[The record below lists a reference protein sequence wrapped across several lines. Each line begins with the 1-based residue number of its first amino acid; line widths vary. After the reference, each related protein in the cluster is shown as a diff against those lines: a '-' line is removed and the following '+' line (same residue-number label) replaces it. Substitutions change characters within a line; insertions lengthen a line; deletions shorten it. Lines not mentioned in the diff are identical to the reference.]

1 MGLLDTIKSALGIGA
16 SRDQEPDPG
25 SERAVK
31 EPVATSTEA
40 SGSTAPVTEE
50 PSNEDD
56 TAVEHTEATGDVSDQ
71 TETEQSAAEPAETT
85 DPAPEA
91 GEEGHQHVESVSG
104 IGPAYA
110 NRLADAGV
118 ESVDDLATA
127 DADAL
132 AEETGISA
140 KRIGRWIERAEEF

>member
-31 EPVATSTEA
+31 EPVATGTEA
-40 SGSTAPVTEE
+40 SGSTASVTEE
-50 PSNEDD
+50 PPEDD
-56 TAVEHTEATGDVSDQ
+56 TAVEQVEATGGVTDQ
-71 TETEQSAAEPAETT
+71 TGTEQSAAEPAEATG
-85 DPAPEA
+85 PVPEEA
-91 GEEGHQHVESVSG
+91 EEDHQHVESISG

-118 ESVDDLATA
+118 ESVGDLAAA

-132 AEETGISA
+132 ADDTGIST
-140 KRIGRWIERAEEF
+140 KRIGRWIERAEEY

>member
-1 MGLLDTIKSALGIGA
+1 MGLLDTIRSALGIGA

-31 EPVATSTEA
+31 EPVAAGTEA
-40 SGSTAPVTEE
+40 SGSTASVTEE
-50 PSNEDD
+50 PPEDE
-56 TAVEHTEATGDVSDQ
+56 TTVEQTEATGDVTDQ
-71 TETEQSAAEPAETT
+71 TGTEESDTEPTETT
-85 DPAPEA
+85 DPVPEDA
-91 GEEGHQHVESVSG
+91 EEGHQHVESVSG

-110 NRLADAGV
+110 NRLADAGI
-118 ESVDDLATA
+118 ESVGDLAAA
-127 DADAL
+127 DTDAL

>member
-31 EPVATSTEA
+31 EPVAAGTEA
-40 SGSTAPVTEE
+40 SGSTASVTEE
-50 PSNEDD
+50 PPEGD
-56 TAVEHTEATGDVSDQ
+56 TAVEQAEAASGVTDQ
-71 TETEQSAAEPAETT
+71 TGTEQSAAEPAEATGSV
-85 DPAPEA
+85 PEE
-91 GEEGHQHVESVSG
+91 GEEDHQHVESISG

-118 ESVDDLATA
+118 ESVGDLAAA

-132 AEETGISA
+132 ADDTGIST
-140 KRIGRWIERAEEF
+140 KRIGRWIERAEEY

>member
-31 EPVATSTEA
+31 EPVAAGTEA
-40 SGSTAPVTEE
+40 SGSTASVTEE
-50 PSNEDD
+50 PPEGD
-56 TAVEHTEATGDVSDQ
+56 TAVEQAEAAGGVTDQ
-71 TETEQSAAEPAETT
+71 TGTEQSAAEPAEATG
-85 DPAPEA
+85 PVPEE
-91 GEEGHQHVESVSG
+91 GEEDHQHVESISG

-118 ESVDDLATA
+118 ESVGDLAAA

-132 AEETGISA
+132 ADDTGIST
-140 KRIGRWIERAEEF
+140 KRIGRWIERAEEY

>member
-16 SRDQEPDPG
+16 SQDQEPDPG

-40 SGSTAPVTEE
+40 SGSTASVTEE
-50 PSNEDD
+50 PSDED
-56 TAVEHTEATGDVSDQ
+56 TAVEQTEATDGVSDQ
-71 TETEQSAAEPAETT
+71 TETEQSVAEPAETT
-85 DPAPEA
+85 DPAPER
-91 GEEGHQHVESVSG
+91 GEEDHQHVESVSG

-118 ESVDDLATA
+118 ESVADLADA

-132 AEETGISA
+132 ADETGISA
-140 KRIGRWIERAEEF
+140 KRIGRWVERAEEF

>member
-31 EPVATSTEA
+31 EPVAAGTEA
-40 SGSTAPVTEE
+40 SGSTASVTEE
-50 PSNEDD
+50 PPEDD
-56 TAVEHTEATGDVSDQ
+56 TAVEQVEATGGVTDQ
-71 TETEQSAAEPAETT
+71 TGTEQSAAEPAEATG
-85 DPAPEA
+85 PVP
-91 GEEGHQHVESVSG
+91 EEGEDHQHVESISG

-118 ESVDDLATA
+118 ESVGDLAAA